1 MNTRSEEVLSKK
13 DNSAEEKS
21 TKSNILIKEKSI
33 QDKGEDMDFIIENEI
48 DGLLM
53 DNVSF
58 LTESNSENGNNG
70 NNKKLV
76 YFAIEK
82 KWVMVGPGVF
92 RK

>member
-1 MNTRSEEVLSKK
+1 MNTRSEEVLNKK

-21 TKSNILIKEKSI
+21 IKSNILIKEKSI
-33 QDKGEDMDFIIENEI
+33 HDKGEDMDFIIENEI

-58 LTESNSENGNNG
+58 LTETNPENGNNG